1 MSFSDLFFLYLFLP
15 VCLLIYYKAA
25 RIRTRN
31 LILIIFSI
39 IFYAWAQPLWVILLL
54 ASAAVNWILGLQI
67 QSRKTPDSQ
76 KPFVAIAVIYNLAML
91 LAFKYTGFF
100 AENLNAMFRLSLPVP
115 QISQPIGLSF
125 YTFRAI
131 SYILDVYWGKYKP
144 QRKFSLFLLY
154 LSFFPH
160 MTAGPITRYSTMEAA
175 LTKRRATPSDFYEG
189 LLRIMVGLGK
199 KVIVADH
206 LLPIVDNF
214 FGTGLSSLSML
225 GTWYTTILYM
235 LYIYFDFS
243 GYTDMALGI
252 AKLFGFTLDENFR
265 YPFMCKNIQEFWQ
278 RWHMSL
284 GSFFRDYLLYIPL
297 FGKRRKY
304 GSLFL
309 VWFCTGFWHGASWN
323 YILWGLYY
331 GCFIFMEEKLG
342 RKRLK
347 AWPTWWKHL
356 YSMLVIIIGQGI
368 FYFENTRQL
377 GSYLLHMF
385 GISMATKGTG
395 FTDIATWTSLKNNLF
410 LIIIAIAACFPIV
423 PKLKEKVT
431 ASRSDSLYTAA
442 KAAAACF
449 CVFLLVICSIMLVDS
464 TNSPSLYWNF

>member
-25 RIRTRN
+25 KTRTRN
-31 LILIIFSI
+31 LILIVFSI

-67 QSRKTPDSQ
+67 QSKTNPERQ
-76 KPFVAIAVIYNLAML
+76 KPFVALAVIYNLGML

-100 AENLNAMFRLSLPVP
+100 AENLNALFRLSLPVP
-115 QISQPIGLSF
+115 QIAQPIGLSF

-160 MTAGPITRYSTMEAA
+160 MTAGPITRYSTMETA

-214 FGTGLSSLSML
+214 FGSGLSSLSLL

-252 AKLFGFTLDENFR
+252 AKLFGFKLDENFR

-284 GSFFRDYLLYIPL
+284 GSFFRDYLLYVPL

-323 YILWGLYY
+323 FVLWGVFY
-331 GCFIFMEEKLG
+331 GIVLILEKLFLL
-342 RKRLK
+342 RPLQK
-347 AWPTWWKHL
+347 APAFVGHVYT
-356 YSMLVIIIGQGI
+356 MFVVLVAWVLFAFTDFSQVLAYLGI
-368 FYFENTRQL
+368 
-377 GSYLLHMF
+377 MF
-385 GISMATKGTG
+385 GRASAFANAYTVYFLRDNFVLLTVCAAAC
-395 FTDIATWTSLKNNLF
+395 TPIARTRMNFLKNNTF
-410 LIIIAIAACFPIV
+410 AMARP
-423 PKLKEKVT
+423 
-431 ASRSDSLYTAA
+431 
-442 KAAAACF
+442 
-449 CVFLLVICSIMLVDS
+449 LLVLLALIVCTAFIVDAS
-464 TNSPSLYWNF
+464 YNPFLYFRF